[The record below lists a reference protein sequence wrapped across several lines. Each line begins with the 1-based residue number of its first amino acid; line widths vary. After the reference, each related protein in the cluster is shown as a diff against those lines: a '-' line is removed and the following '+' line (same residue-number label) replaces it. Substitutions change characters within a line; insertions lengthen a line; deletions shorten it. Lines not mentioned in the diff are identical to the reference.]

1 MKFFINEL
9 SFIGQ
14 ADSVF
19 TANTLMKEILYIFK
33 EIDAIRGKNNPVRK
47 HSNLSNCYLTSELT
61 LCQWFHDKD
70 NSLTHDQRSFLLRIL
85 TKSPFINE
93 EESIKT
99 KLQSCKC
106 LHNQQDISDSSIPV
120 TVHLQGILISL
131 QSAGEFSEENIII
144 TLIIEAQ
151 DSQNRTIHNLTQI
164 HQARRIC
171 PRYNPDYSKHDS
183 MRKWENATPMDLSD
197 EDAQKALNQS
207 IEYKDRQR
215 FSYFQEKFYRFHFE
229 NTYDDKGYPT
239 YHGYP
244 VKDSDVPNDIKKQ
257 LYIH

>member
-1 MKFFINEL
+1 MKIKFFINEL

-19 TANTLMKEILYIFK
+19 TANTLMEEILHIFK

-47 HSNLSNCYLTSELT
+47 HGYLSNCYLTSELT
-61 LCQWFHDKD
+61 LYQWFYHKD
-70 NSLTHDQRSFLLRIL
+70 NSLNPDQQILLLQIL
-85 TKSPFINE
+85 TNPPFME
-93 EESIKT
+93 EEPIKVQ
-99 KLQSCKC
+99 LQSCKC
-106 LHNQQDISDSSIPV
+106 LHNQKDISDSSIAGA
-120 TVHLQGILISL
+120 VHLQGILISL
-131 QSAGEFSEENIII
+131 QNAGEFSEENMTII
-144 TLIIEAQ
+144 LIAENQ
-151 DSQNRTIHNLTQI
+151 ENQNRTIHNLTQI

-171 PRYNPDYSKHDS
+171 PRYNPDYGKHDS
-183 MRKWENATPMDLSD
+183 MGTWENATPMDLSD
-197 EDAQKALNQS
+197 ENAQKALNQS

-229 NTYDDKGYPT
+229 NTYDDQGYPT

-257 LYIH
+257 LIG